1 MRHSTARRLLAP
13 ALAAAL
19 LFATAAAAAAAP
31 APQGLTAPIGSTK
44 GSILPYLEQDDVVAT
59 PGDSARFLALQ
70 EATQMESR

>member
-1 MRHSTARRLLAP
+1 MRNLTARRLLAP

-19 LFATAAAAAAAP
+19 LSATATAAAAAPAAQ
-31 APQGLTAPIGSTK
+31 ALTAPIGST
-44 GSILPYLEQDDVVAT
+44 LPYLEQDDVVAM